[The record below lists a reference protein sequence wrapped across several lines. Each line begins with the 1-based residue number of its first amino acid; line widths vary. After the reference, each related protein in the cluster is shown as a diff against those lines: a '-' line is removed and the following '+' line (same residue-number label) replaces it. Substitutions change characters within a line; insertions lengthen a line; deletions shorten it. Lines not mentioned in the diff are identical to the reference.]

1 MGIRD
6 SLLERWCAG
15 RDLIP
20 GHELGRLRCYPYITD
35 AKAFEKR
42 LALNGFGP
50 EVLQE
55 RYLAEVSMMV
65 RQKVG
70 LVVMFLFV
78 PINGPLWRMAMESL
92 GAPFQIG
99 EFQFFGLSVLLF
111 SLGALML
118 FSPRISLRQTP

>member
-1 MGIRD
+1 MN
-6 SLLERWCAG
+6 
-15 RDLIP
+15 P

-118 FSPRISLRQTP
+118 FSPRISPVSYTHLTLPTKRIV

>member
-1 MGIRD
+1 M
-6 SLLERWCAG
+6 WCAG
-15 RDLIP
+15 RDLNP

-111 SLGALML
+111 SVGALML